1 VDNPIKKRLHR
12 VAEEILEKLAFMFS
26 FPEEENGGIDYD
38 SSVAASVS
46 FAGPFS
52 GNLIMVVSGQILP
65 ELTGN
70 MLGVDD
76 NAETTLE
83 QRHDALKELIN
94 VICGNLLPTIA
105 GKHSIFNVNAPVI
118 LPGGTK
124 FDSEDGREPVSAVRL
139 SIEDE
144 PCDIL
149 LFVKD
154 GIPPEMIVAESETE

>member
-1 VDNPIKKRLHR
+1 MSDPIKQRLHR

-26 FPEEENGGIDYD
+26 FPEDDRDETDYE
-38 SSVAASVS
+38 SALAASVS
-46 FAGPFS
+46 FTGPFS
-52 GNLIMVVSGQILP
+52 GALVMVVSDQILP

-70 MLGVDD
+70 MLGIDD
-76 NAETTLE
+76 DEGTSLE

-94 VICGNLLPTIA
+94 VICGNLLPAIA
-105 GKHSIFNVNAPVI
+105 GKHSIFHVNAPTI
-118 LPGGTK
+118 LPEGTK
-124 FDSEDGREPVSAVRL
+124 ITNDDKPVSVARL

-154 GIPPEMIVAESETE
+154 GLSPDMIVAESEAE

>member
-1 VDNPIKKRLHR
+1 MKNLHLCSLFLKRKSG
-12 VAEEILEKLAFMFS
+12 EIT
-26 FPEEENGGIDYD
+26 YD
-38 SSVAASVS
+38 SAVAASVS

-118 LPGGTK
+118 LPG
-124 FDSEDGREPVSAVRL
+124 ERNL
-139 SIEDE
+139 
-144 PCDIL
+144 IL
-149 LFVKD
+149 KTGENLYLR
-154 GIPPEMIVAESETE
+154 

>member
-1 VDNPIKKRLHR
+1 MDEQIKKRLHR

-26 FPEEENGGIDYD
+26 FPEDEGGEINYD
-38 SSVAASVS
+38 AVVAASVS

-52 GNLIMVVSGQILP
+52 GNLIMVVSEQILP

-70 MLGVDD
+70 MLGLDD
-76 NAETTLE
+76 KDETTLE

-118 LPGGTK
+118 LPGGTN
-124 FDSEDGREPVSAVRL
+124 FSSDDGNKPVSAVRL

-144 PCDIL
+144 PCNIL

-154 GIPPEMIVAESETE
+154 GLSPEMIVAESEAE